1 MADASSRAVCRVEE
15 LPPGTVK
22 IVPVGKFGIGVFNVD
37 GRYYGLLNYCPH
49 RGGPLC
55 LGRVT
60 GLVEAGTAPYEIT
73 WSRAGQFVRCPWHG
87 IEFEIATGRSI
98 ALPAMAVRSYPV
110 KVKDGF
116 VVIEGA

>member
-1 MADASSRAVCRVEE
+1 MGESPGRAVCRVED

-37 GRYYGLLNYCPH
+37 GRYYGLANYCPH

-60 GLVEAGTAPYEIT
+60 GLVEAGVAPYQIT
-73 WSRAGQFVRCPWHG
+73 WSRVGQFVRCPWHG
-87 IEFEIATGRSI
+87 MEFEIATGRSI
-98 ALPAMAVRSYPV
+98 VLPAMAVRSYPV

-116 VVIEGA
+116 VMIEGA